1 MSSKDEFDDWWEI
14 EHDTSVPDTN
24 DPDVDECLEDSYDDK
39 ELDEI

>member
-24 DPDVDECLEDSYDDK
+24 DPMSMNVLRIATMM